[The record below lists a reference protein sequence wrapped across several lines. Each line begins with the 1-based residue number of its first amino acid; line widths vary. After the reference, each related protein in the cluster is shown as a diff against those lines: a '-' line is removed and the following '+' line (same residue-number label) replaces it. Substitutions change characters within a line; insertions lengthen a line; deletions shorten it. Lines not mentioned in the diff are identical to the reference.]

1 MQDKFF
7 INIDSPETG
16 QFSWS
21 QSIELFFLL
30 KGQLCVSNT
39 NHIFHLKTGDIL
51 IINPFEIYS
60 ISSYD
65 GCGIQLSI
73 DIASFAQ
80 YCKLKTS
87 PRIHLNTTISSNLSD
102 KNDISDDKISVLT
115 NLIKTFMTS
124 VYTTASDLQRQTAE
138 FNLISELILHFS
150 SENTTKN
157 QVNPMLAAALAYIK
171 ENYTHRITVHDIAMH
186 CHISDTYLTHL
197 FKDTLNTSPSVFLQQ
212 IRLQHARQLLFQ
224 PLTLSEIAQFSGFDN
239 GRNFNAAFKKVYKQL
254 PSEYRK
260 ANNVPASKNHF
271 DAKLFQ
277 TFFQDE
283 QSTVETYDYGSISAN
298 APTMYHLPAHYFKLL
313 EFDSADKLLDP
324 ACRTSLEE
332 CQKDFH
338 FTYIH
343 LRSIFDNGLLSYIVS
358 NGQIIWNFTNLDSI
372 FDFLLSIGLT
382 PFITISSIPN
392 ILSSPENNTYFGF
405 SNISTPQNMEGY
417 RFLIEHFITHLL
429 DVFGLDEI
437 KKWKIGVNYM
447 PSSMLSTA
455 QNGTFCESYYI
466 DSLKEPFEVY
476 LETYKIIRSICPEIE
491 LCCPEGDIE
500 DLIYERVLDWIIDFL
515 KANNCVPD
523 FFAFHDCW
531 GILNQITHTDD
542 FLICEREINYHKT
555 VVHIAKLQQ
564 KLTEGLEMNLP
575 LYCTNRAYLAA
586 TTLNETVFNALSKT
600 NFLLHAMPYLKLSG
614 IGPYIDFKLPSQKTT
629 EFCGYWGFVT
639 KHHIKRPFYYA
650 LQELH
655 KLEQNILYYNE
666 HIIIS
671 GNFERITII
680 LTNTSAFSLRIVQ
693 KKSAFFNLPVI
704 ITNEQCYDVHSD
716 TPLFTDIQNSNQC
729 FDNHRLHV
737 QFSLEQL
744 ADAKYLLESY
754 SISSEHG
761 SAYDEWL
768 REGAY
773 EPLSDDDC
781 AALNQRSL
789 PARIKKI
796 IHPISG
802 IWHFECTLE
811 PCEIRSLTLELK

>member
-7 INIDSPETG
+7 INIDFPETG

-21 QSIELFFLL
+21 QSVELFFLL

-39 NHIFHLKTGDIL
+39 NHIFNLKTGDIL
-51 IINPFEIYS
+51 VINPFEIYN
-60 ISSYD
+60 INSYD
-65 GCGIQLSI
+65 GYGIQLSI

-80 YCKLKTS
+80 YCGLKTL

-150 SENTTKN
+150 SENTAKN

-186 CHISDTYLTHL
+186 CHISDTYLAHL
-197 FKDTLNTSPSVFLQQ
+197 FKDTLNTSPAVFLQQ

-224 PLTLSEIAQFSGFDN
+224 PLTLSKIAQLSGFDN
-239 GRNFNAAFKKVYKQL
+239 GRNFNTAFKKVYKQL

-260 ANNVPASKNHF
+260 INNVPTSKNHF

-283 QSTVETYDYGSISAN
+283 QSTIETCDYGSISAN

-343 LRSIFDNGLLSYIVS
+343 LRNIFDSGLLSYIVS

-429 DVFGLDEI
+429 DVFGLNEI

-455 QNGTFCESYYI
+455 QNGTFCEPYYI

-476 LETYKIIRSICPEIE
+476 LETYKIIRRICPEIE
-491 LCCPEGDIE
+491 LGCPEGDIE
-500 DLIYERVLDWIIDFL
+500 DLGSEVVLEWIFNFF
-515 KANNCVPD
+515 KANDCIPN
-523 FFAFHDCW
+523 FFSFHDCW
-531 GILNQITHTDD
+531 GILNRINYTDND
-542 FLICEREINYHKT
+542 FICEREINFQKT
-555 VVHIAKLQQ
+555 ILHIAQLQQ
-564 KLTEGLEMNLP
+564 RIFSALGQKLP
-575 LYCTNRAYLAA
+575 LYCMNRAYLA
-586 TTLNETVFNALSKT
+586 TTMINETVFNALSKI
-600 NFLLHAMPYLKLSG
+600 NFLLHAMPYLELAG
-614 IGPYIDFKLPSQKTT
+614 FGPYMDLKLHSKNST
-629 EFCGYWGFVT
+629 EFCGYWGLVT

-650 LQELH
+650 LNELY
-655 KLEQNILYYNE
+655 KL
-666 HIIIS
+666 
-671 GNFERITII
+671 
-680 LTNTSAFSLRIVQ
+680 
-693 KKSAFFNLPVI
+693 
-704 ITNEQCYDVHSD
+704 
-716 TPLFTDIQNSNQC
+716 
-729 FDNHRLHV
+729 
-737 QFSLEQL
+737 
-744 ADAKYLLESY
+744 
-754 SISSEHG
+754 
-761 SAYDEWL
+761 
-768 REGAY
+768 
-773 EPLSDDDC
+773 
-781 AALNQRSL
+781 
-789 PARIKKI
+789 
-796 IHPISG
+796 
-802 IWHFECTLE
+802 
-811 PCEIRSLTLELK
+811 